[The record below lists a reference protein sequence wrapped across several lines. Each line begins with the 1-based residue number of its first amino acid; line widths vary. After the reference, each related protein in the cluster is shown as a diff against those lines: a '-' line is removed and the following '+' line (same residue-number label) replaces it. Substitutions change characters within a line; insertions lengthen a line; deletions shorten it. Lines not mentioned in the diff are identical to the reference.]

1 MKRDWARVISI
12 GGALVVIM
20 SVAWEYARM
29 KPDNKY
35 LVLPWA
41 YRGYESIHGTVFVVI
56 GAALLICVLLVASK
70 ASQKLRNSIAIVAG
84 MVVAGWL
91 IAIVFASGEDVTVAS
106 DSIVAFLLAVA
117 IGIGITFGATRLAE
131 SRSLDAVANVLSG
144 ATGALV
150 KVVVIFLFTIVLG
163 LLIGDELTIPAHIG
177 ILVVMLVLGTLMS
190 LMRTPSMAANRML
203 LASTLVAGTAI
214 GFSGAA
220 IRSTL
225 TRFQSETEPFIAS
238 EYRDTQVT
246 WGYFLANIGVILV
259 FAGAVMLWARRRDI
273 VQSQQRAAK
282 QREAADASARELAA
296 AK

>member
-1 MKRDWARVISI
+1 MKRDWARVIGT
-12 GGALVVIM
+12 GGALLVIL
-20 SVAWEYARM
+20 SIAWEYARM

-41 YRGYESIHGTVFVVI
+41 FRGYESIHGTVFLVI
-56 GAALLICVLLVASK
+56 GAALLISVLLVASN
-70 ASQKLRNSIAIVAG
+70 ASQRLGNSIAIVAG

-117 IGIGITFGATRLAE
+117 IGIGIAFGATRLAE
-131 SRSLDAVANVLSG
+131 SRSLESVANVLKG
-144 ATGALV
+144 VTGALI
-150 KVVVIFLFTIVLG
+150 KVVIIFLATVVLG
-163 LLIGDELTIPAHIG
+163 LLIGDESTVPAHIG
-177 ILVVMLVLGTLMS
+177 ILIVMLLLGTLMS
-190 LMRTPSMAANRML
+190 LMKTPQMAANRML

-225 TRFQSETEPFIAS
+225 TRFQSETEPFIAG

-282 QREAADASARELAA
+282 QREAAEASAKELAA
-296 AK
+296 AI

>member
-1 MKRDWARVISI
+1 LKRDWARVISI

>member
-1 MKRDWARVISI
+1 LKRDWARVIGT
-12 GGALVVIM
+12 GGALLVIL
-20 SVAWEYARM
+20 SIAWEYARM

-41 YRGYESIHGTVFVVI
+41 FRGYESIHGTVFLVI
-56 GAALLICVLLVASK
+56 GAALLISVLLVASN
-70 ASQKLRNSIAIVAG
+70 ASQRLGNSIAIVAG

-117 IGIGITFGATRLAE
+117 IGIGIAFGATRLAE
-131 SRSLDAVANVLSG
+131 SRSLESVANVLKG
-144 ATGALV
+144 VTGALI
-150 KVVVIFLFTIVLG
+150 KVVIIFLATVVLG
-163 LLIGDELTIPAHIG
+163 LLIGDESTVPAHIG
-177 ILVVMLVLGTLMS
+177 ILIVMLLLGTLMS
-190 LMRTPSMAANRML
+190 LMKTPQMAANRML

-225 TRFQSETEPFIAS
+225 TRFQSETEPFIAG

-282 QREAADASARELAA
+282 QREAAEASAKELAA
-296 AK
+296 AI